1 MGLFAFIA
9 LGITATVLWTLLF
22 GDGKEAERAA
32 ARRDPQRSGPPMG
45 EGAARMGSALKGLN
59 KNLSFLGGQA
69 GFELPPPPEGIPVE
83 ELDGQ
88 YTESVTDWEEPPG
101 PAE

>member
-1 MGLFAFIA
+1 
-9 LGITATVLWTLLF
+9 
-22 GDGKEAERAA
+22 
-32 ARRDPQRSGPPMG
+32 
-45 EGAARMGSALKGLN
+45 MGSALKGLN

-83 ELDGQ
+83 EVDGR
-88 YTESVTDWEEPPG
+88 YRSWVTDWEEPPG